1 MRILLELA
9 LLTRKSFWLC
19 KRPCC
24 FPMNINSMA
33 KLQMLGFLTRSELM
47 RNSWYSLW
55 SPVNAGDLSVLS
67 TFIYWNHL
75 HLVCTHIIRFQ
86 RCIVYSFEHKKNRFI
101 YRVKIERSHII
112 RQYLSDLPSS
122 FSILEHK
129 NWGSWYLSYFLR
141 ENNFWLFTTATA
153 SATVFIHATYQSLL
167 LCL

>member
-33 KLQMLGFLTRSELM
+33 NLQMLGFLTRSELM
-47 RNSWYSLW
+47 RNSRYSLW
-55 SPVNAGDLSVLS
+55 SPVNAVLS

-86 RCIVYSFEHKKNRFI
+86 RCIVYSFKQRRTDLYSQNRKNLPNSLF
-101 YRVKIERSHII
+101 
-112 RQYLSDLPSS
+112 QYLNIKNGVFDIYNIFLEKIIYDYLQQQLFS
-122 FSILEHK
+122 FM
-129 NWGSWYLSYFLR
+129 
-141 ENNFWLFTTATA
+141 
-153 SATVFIHATYQSLL
+153 LL
-167 LCL
+167 ISKLQHVWFMVGNCFR